1 MTSRNR
7 DRASVG
13 ADLRLSGTALRPLV
27 VLAGVALAW
36 GLAFVVV
43 KSAVGQLPPAALVAW
58 RFTVATALV
67 LAVNPRCLRHLS
79 RRTLGRSAVLGGL
92 FGTGFL
98 LQTWG
103 IESTSVVVSAFIA
116 GSVVVLAPVV
126 ARVWFGRRLGGGA
139 RLAVMLATAGLAMI
153 SLRGAAL
160 GLGELLTLGA
170 AVLWAV
176 HLVALEVWVARE
188 DVYASALVQ
197 LAVVALLAWT
207 VQAVSPVGV
216 VVPSGV
222 PAWAAVIGLGAV
234 ATGAAVVLLTWAQ
247 ARVDST
253 SSAVVLTL
261 EPVFGA
267 IAAVVFGG
275 EELAALTS
283 IGAIAVVLAAL
294 VAARAGPG
302 PDPGIAVPL
311 AELVLAQEADQDHDH
326 PLMERY

>member
-1 MTSRNR
+1 MTSNNR
-7 DRASVG
+7 DQARAV
-13 ADLRLSGTALRPLV
+13 ADLPHPGASLRPLV
-27 VLAGVALAW
+27 VLMGVALAW
-36 GLAFVVV
+36 GMAFVVV

-58 RFTVATALV
+58 RFTVAAVLV
-67 LAVNPRCLRHLS
+67 VAANPRCLRHLT
-79 RRTLGRSAVLGGL
+79 RRTMGRSAILGGL
-92 FGTGFL
+92 FGAGFL

-139 RLAVMLATAGLAMI
+139 RLAVALATGGLAMI

-188 DVYASALVQ
+188 EVYASALVQ

-207 VQAVSPVGV
+207 VQAISPTGV
-216 VVPSGV
+216 VVPSSF
-222 PAWAAVIGLGAV
+222 PAWAAVIGLGAI

-267 IAAVVFGG
+267 VAAVVFGG
-275 EELAALTS
+275 EDLAGLTS
-283 IGAIAVVLAAL
+283 IGAIAVVVAAL

-302 PDPGIAVPL
+302 PGFATPL
-311 AELVLAQEADQDHDH
+311 GESVLARDTDEDHDH
-326 PLMERY
+326 PVMERL